1 MDGNFSDLLR
11 LLKNG
16 QESDSF
22 TDHSKHNCD
31 DSTSRTYLR
40 KYMTSK
46 VVNHLNMIGTMKTFT
61 KPNCNLFM
69 EERLT
74 IPKKLCDKRVMVTN
88 RNWRYTGP
96 VSTNYLQV
104 TDRKSVTCR

>member
-22 TDHSKHNCD
+22 ADHSKHNCD
-31 DSTSRTYLR
+31 DSTSRTYLH
-40 KYMTSK
+40 KYMLFK
-46 VVNHLNMIGTMKTFT
+46 VAKQLNQIGAMKTFT

-96 VSTNYLQV
+96 VSTKRISI
-104 TDRKSVTCR
+104 DFS